1 MSAGYTINPYALLL
15 LQARVGQGQSLAEQS
30 VQVTLKPAR
39 CSFAVAELYKYKREL
54 DEVHRIQLGHMRAG
68 YTINSPGILV
78 AVAELCKR
86 DLGEDIDYSTCVHVP
101 L

>member
-54 DEVHRIQLGHMRAG
+54 DEG
-68 YTINSPGILV
+68 T
-78 AVAELCKR
+78 E
-86 DLGEDIDYSTCVHVP
+86 YSWDTSVQVTP
-101 L
+101 

>member
-1 MSAGYTINPYALLL
+1 M
-15 LQARVGQGQSLAEQS
+15 GQGQSLAEQC
-30 VQVTLKPAR
+30 VQVTLDYKPAR

-54 DEVHRIQLGHMRAG
+54 DEGTEYSWDTD
-68 YTINSPGILV
+68 YTINSPDVLV

-86 DLGEDIDYSTCVHVP
+86 DLDDDIDYSTCVHVT